1 MPWKRP
7 LKIGKA
13 VGHVKP
19 NLGVFWASMEYLLHH
34 CRSRRLG
41 LVPIALMLLAVAAQT
56 GSTAEIDQPQH
67 PVPTEEEL
75 DRIAELNLTETQNVR
90 LVQVPAVVTNRR
102 GRPVIGLD
110 ASDFLLTEDHVPQTI
125 RYLGTEDDQPVSI
138 AFLLDVSGSMRQVGR
153 LEEAKQ
159 AIRSFVQ
166 RLRGEDRVGLVCFAD
181 EQVAWVTDFTTDH
194 TEFLRRLDVQRG
206 YGQTALYDALAAA
219 PSLVEAQEKG
229 RAGIVLFTDGM
240 DTSSTMNSFD
250 ALQVARTVNVPI
262 YAVGFADFASLLL
275 PKGSIPKEHR
285 TVRMFAEETGGRLF
299 LVHDPDDLKEA
310 VLSIGSE
317 LRYRYVISYKPSRQV
332 WDGTFRRI
340 RLETVDDGLSVRAR
354 SGYYAMP

>member
-1 MPWKRP
+1 
-7 LKIGKA
+7 
-13 VGHVKP
+13 
-19 NLGVFWASMEYLLHH
+19 MESLLHR
-34 CRSRRLG
+34 CRRASRGWVELS
-41 LVPIALMLLAVAAQT
+41 LVLLALVLPT
-56 GSTAEIDQPQH
+56 GSTADVDRGQR
-67 PVPTEEEL
+67 PVPTEAEL
-75 DRIAELNLTETQNVR
+75 DRIAELNLTERQDVR

-102 GRPVIGLD
+102 GRPVRGLD
-110 ASDFLLTEDHVPQTI
+110 MGDFVLTEDQVPQTI
-125 RYLGTEDDQPVSI
+125 RYLGTEEDQPVSI

-153 LEEAKQ
+153 LTEAKQ

-166 RLRGEDRVGLVCFAD
+166 QLHAEDRVGLVCFAD
-181 EQVAWVTDFTTDH
+181 QQVAWVTDFTNDH
-194 TEFLRRLDVQRG
+194 EEFLRRLEVQRG

-229 RAGIVLFTDGM
+229 RAGIVLLTDGM
-240 DTSSTMNSFD
+240 DTSSTLSSFD

-262 YAVGFADFASLLL
+262 YAIGFADFASLLL

-285 TVRMFAEETGGRLF
+285 TVRMFAEETGGRLY
-299 LVHDPDDLKEA
+299 LVHDPDDLKDA
-310 VLSIGSE
+310 VLSIGDE

-340 RLETVDDGLSVRAR
+340 RLETVDDGLNVRAR

>member
-1 MPWKRP
+1 
-7 LKIGKA
+7 
-13 VGHVKP
+13 
-19 NLGVFWASMEYLLHH
+19 MESLLHH
-34 CRSRRLG
+34 CRSRSTAWVLPA
-41 LVPIALMLLAVAAQT
+41 LVLIAVAAPT
-56 GSTAEIDQPQH
+56 GSTAEIEQARP

-75 DRIAELNLTETQNVR
+75 DRIPSLNLTERQDVR

-102 GRPVIGLD
+102 GRPVRGLD
-110 ASDFLLTEDHVPQTI
+110 LTDFVLTEDRVPQTI

-153 LEEAKQ
+153 LDEAKQ

-166 RLRGEDRVGLVCFAD
+166 QLREKDRVGLVCFAD
-181 EQVAWVTDFTTDH
+181 EQVVWVTDFTTDH

-219 PSLVEAQEKG
+219 PGLVQMQEKG
-229 RAGIVLFTDGM
+229 RAAIVLLTDGM

-250 ALQVARTVNVPI
+250 ALQAARTVNVPI
-262 YAVGFADFASLLL
+262 YAIGFADFASLLL

-299 LVHDPDDLKEA
+299 VVHDPDDLKEA
-310 VLSIGSE
+310 VLSVGSE
-317 LRYRYVISYKPSRQV
+317 LRYRYVISYRPSRQD

-340 RLETVDDGLSVRAR
+340 RLEAVDEGLSVRAR